1 MRILGIDPGVATTGW
16 AIIDFDKDSKPTP
29 VDFGAILTA
38 KDIPLSQRLEEI
50 YNDLSE
56 LIQKFK
62 PEYAGVE
69 TLLFC
74 NNAKT
79 AISVGE
85 ARGVVLLTLQQNNI
99 PLTEFTPLQVKNSIT
114 GYGKANKK
122 QVQES
127 VKVLCNLDKIP
138 QPDDAA
144 DAIAIAITTEVLVSR
159 KVY

>member
-16 AIIDFDKDSKPTP
+16 AIIDFDNDSNPTP
-29 VDFGAILTA
+29 VDFGAIITA

-50 YNDLSE
+50 YKDLNE
-56 LIQKFK
+56 LIEKFK

-114 GYGKANKK
+114 GYGKATKQ

-127 VKVLCNLDKIP
+127 VKMLCNLDKIP
-138 QPDDAA
+138 KPDDAA

>member
-16 AIIDFDKDSKPTP
+16 AVIDFDKDDKPTP
-29 VDFGAILTA
+29 VDYGAILTA
-38 KDIPLSQRLEEI
+38 KDLELSDRLEEI
-50 YNDLSE
+50 FNDLNE
-56 LIQKFK
+56 LITKFK

-85 ARGVVLLTLQQNNI
+85 ARGVVLLVLKQNNI

-127 VKVLCNLDKIP
+127 VKMLCNLDKIP

-159 KVY
+159 KVL